1 MLCQRRIPLDDKHRG
16 IAGGVETMTPTGH
29 LVDRER
35 TLVVT
40 PVNVAI
46 STHILPHI
54 QRITQFSLKND
65 LYPFSLLCDN
75 RYHMRLLSPLYS
87 QFVVYSSQSAIFIEQ
102 KFYFI
107 VLYIINEFSAT
118 LCMVLFRHESPTKY
132 SEQAQQYKRL
142 TKSNACIV
150 GLVRCT
156 STLAL
161 AKPEEAERN
170 AGHPRT
176 RRR

>member
-1 MLCQRRIPLDDKHRG
+1 M
-16 IAGGVETMTPTGH
+16 
-29 LVDRER
+29 
-35 TLVVT
+35 
-40 PVNVAI
+40 I
-46 STHILPHI
+46 STRFPCCV
-54 QRITQFSLKND
+54 ITVIICDYFLRCIANLLFIAASRQF
-65 LYPFSLLCDN
+65 
-75 RYHMRLLSPLYS
+75 
-87 QFVVYSSQSAIFIEQ
+87 FIEQ

-118 LCMVLFRHESPTKY
+118 LCMVLFRHESPTKF

-142 TKSNACIV
+142 TMSNACIV